1 MTTQKRSE
9 WRRIAFVTLTYLAI
23 GWVGYRLLDLG
34 VRPSP
39 IWMSAGFALAAV
51 YLWGDRMM
59 VGVFAG
65 DFLLSVGLGTS
76 AEVGVFSAIG
86 SAISA
91 ILGAKLLRK
100 GKFSPALGRI
110 TDVMLLVFLAAVL
123 ASTVNASIDTVGRAW
138 MTRWDWR
145 TFGQYWGMIWLGDIT
160 GILTITPIFLRITHH
175 RRHFWK
181 GQDPHRFIEA
191 FVCMSLLV
199 VVSWVVFG
207 AKGSSDRLDQWS
219 VVGYL
224 EYLPFPFV
232 AWAALRFQTWGAV
245 TANFLVCTLALI
257 GLSKGAGPFILQTPD
272 VTRAVIVLQIF
283 LTIITSTSL
292 FLSAAIVDRQRIDR
306 ALTETLEREHLLTK
320 VALRVHQSLDLEYVL
335 HTIVEEI
342 RYFLN
347 VDQVYIGHCEED
359 GAKVVAESCGS
370 EISSLMGWIPEPE
383 LLAELGQLFSV
394 SDAIIAENTALVEAT
409 PFLRGYYD
417 YLAVKSS
424 LVLPLRVNN
433 RQLGALVL
441 HQYSRPRP
449 WQKSEVKLLE
459 QLATQVSIAIHQARL
474 YQQVQGLNNNL
485 ERQVEE
491 RTLELREKVKEIERL
506 YEMKTVFLQA
516 VSHDLRTS
524 LMGLVMLLKNLQNR
538 SGDSVNLSRS
548 VLDRVVQSG
557 DRQLTLINALSENH
571 FAEQRPLVLHR
582 QKFSLKDQVETW
594 LQDWKNGFQ
603 QSRIRFINLIPADLP
618 LISADP
624 CQLRQV
630 FEHLIDNVLK
640 HNPPEIQLAIDARI
654 DRGWL
659 TCSVSDNGVGMD
671 EEQCQDLFH
680 LYVRNLHNQH
690 LTGIGLGSYQC
701 RQIIEAHGGKI
712 GVKST
717 PNVGSRIWFTLPV
730 VQSLVGVVS

>member
-1 MTTQKRSE
+1 MTTLIPQERA
-9 WRRIAFVTLTYLAI
+9 RIALVTLAYLGI
-23 GWVGYRLLDLG
+23 GWVGYCLLDLG
-34 VRPSP
+34 ARPSP
-39 IWMSAGFALAAV
+39 IWMSAGIALAAV
-51 YLWGDRMM
+51 YLWGERMAW
-59 VGVFAG
+59 GVLAG
-65 DFLLSVGLGTS
+65 DFLLSIAFGATW
-76 AEVGVFSAIG
+76 EVSLFSAVG
-86 SAISA
+86 SSSA
-91 ILGAKLLRK
+91 SLFGAKLLRR

-110 TDVMLLVFLAAVL
+110 RDVILLVFLAAL
-123 ASTVNASIDTVGRAW
+123 LPSALNASIDTLGRSWMNAW
-138 MTRWDWR
+138 NWR
-145 TFGQYWGMIWLGDIT
+145 TVGQYWAMIWLGDIT
-160 GILTITPIFLRITHH
+160 GILTVAPILFRLTHH

-181 GQDPHRFIEA
+181 DQEPYRFIEA
-191 FVCMSLLV
+191 FLCMTLLV
-199 VVSWVVFG
+199 VVSWVVLG

-257 GLSKGAGPFILQTPD
+257 GLSRGAGPFILQTPD

-283 LTIITSTSL
+283 LTIVASTSL

-306 ALTETLEREHLLTK
+306 ALSETLEREHLLTQ
-320 VALRVHQSLDLEYVL
+320 VALRVHQSLDINHVL
-335 HTIVEEI
+335 DTIVEEI
-342 RYFLN
+342 RYFLD

-359 GAKVVAESCGS
+359 GAKVVAESRDLD
-370 EISSLMGWIPEPE
+370 IPSLMGWVPEPE
-383 LLAELGQLFSV
+383 LLAELGQLFSAT
-394 SDAIIAENTALVEAT
+394 DAIIADNTATANAT

-417 YLAVKSS
+417 YLHVKSS
-424 LVLPLRVNN
+424 LVLPLNANN
-433 RQLGALVL
+433 QKLGALVL
-441 HQYSRPRP
+441 HQYSRPRH

-474 YQQVQGLNNNL
+474 YQQVRALNNNL
-485 ERQVEE
+485 EKQVED
-491 RTLELREKVKEIERL
+491 RTLELREKVNEIERL
-506 YEMKTVFLQA
+506 YRMKTVFLQA

-524 LMGLVMLLKNLQNR
+524 LMGLVMLLKNLQHR
-538 SGDSVNLSRS
+538 SGDCVTLSKS
-548 VLDRVVQSG
+548 ILDRVVRSG
-557 DRQLTLINALSENH
+557 DRQLTLIDALSENH

-582 QKFSLKDQVETW
+582 QSFSLKDSVDTW
-594 LQDWKNGFQ
+594 FQDWKTRFQ
-603 QSRIRFINLIPADLP
+603 QSRVTFINLIPENLP
-618 LISADP
+618 PLSADP

-630 FEHLIDNVLK
+630 FEHLIDNALK
-640 HNPPEIQLAIDARI
+640 HNPPEIQLAIEARD

-671 EEQCQDLFH
+671 DEQCQQFFH

-717 PNVGSRIWFTLPV
+717 PNVGSRIWFTLPIAETAAGIG
-730 VQSLVGVVS
+730 S